1 MRLGDKTLVDTMK
14 KLIVFYIMKIYK
26 PKFWDE
32 NIGIFALI
40 LLPLS
45 IIFTII
51 IFLKKNL
58 LRVKNLKFLLYVL
71 EIFILVELK
80 TPTSIFIAKKLTNL
94 GKNPAIIRKDYK
106 NHSDEHNLIRKHYSE
121 LIINKSRSI
130 AISQAETKNYDSVIL
145 DDGFQDYKI
154 KKPKYFML

>member
-1 MRLGDKTLVDTMK
+1 
-14 KLIVFYIMKIYK
+14 MKIYK

-51 IFLKKNL
+51 IFLKK
-58 LRVKNLKFLLYVL
+58 KFTKGQKFKVPVICVGNIY
-71 EIFILVELK
+71 IGGTGK

-106 NHSDEHNLIRKHYSE
+106 
-121 LIINKSRSI
+121 IIQMN
-130 AISQAETKNYDSVIL
+130 TTL
-145 DDGFQDYKI
+145 
-154 KKPKYFML
+154 